1 MPKFEKHC
9 QDSIEKFGESF
20 EEVHLWLDE
29 FFEEQGSKHRDV
41 RHHENGVE
49 EIREKWGEKAAEAAI
64 LHIQADCKGIV
75 PTMGQIK
82 LWSLFS

>member
-20 EEVHLWLDE
+20 SEVHLWLDE
-29 FFEEQGSKHRDV
+29 FFEEKGPKHRDI
-41 RHHENGVE
+41 RHHEDGVE
-49 EIREKWGEKAAEAAI
+49 EVRKKWGDEAAEAAI
-64 LHIQADCKGIV
+64 DHIKADCKGIV
-75 PTMGQIK
+75 PTMKQIK